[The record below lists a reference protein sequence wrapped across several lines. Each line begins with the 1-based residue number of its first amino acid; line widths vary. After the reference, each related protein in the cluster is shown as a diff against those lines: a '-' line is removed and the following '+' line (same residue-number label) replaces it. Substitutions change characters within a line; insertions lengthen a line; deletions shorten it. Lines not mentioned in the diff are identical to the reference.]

1 MANKNA
7 ICLWYDGTAMDAAR
21 FYAET
26 LPDSAVVMRA
36 PGDYPDGVQALYF
49 FSRSSVASLRNIGR
63 RRFAA
68 FARSQGN
75 DTSMRSASS
84 STSMLAAAVWPS
96 ARMWKRNVSPCQ
108 VSCSIA
114 IIPPR

>member
-1 MANKNA
+1 MAIRKA
-7 ICLWYDGTAMDAAR
+7 SLPRLLRQLLFGT
-21 FYAET
+21 T
-26 LPDSAVVMRA
+26 LPQAPLLGQLGADADRPLVAVSGSCEMSPHVGKEQKGPHEPRA
-36 PGDYPDGVQALYF
+36 GLAIPWPLYF

-84 STSMLAAAVWPS
+84 STSMLAAAV
-96 ARMWKRNVSPCQ
+96 
-108 VSCSIA
+108 
-114 IIPPR
+114 

>member
-1 MANKNA
+1 KRVQRMNEELKDEPSLERLGGGLRDSAP
-7 ICLWYDGTAMDAAR
+7 AR
-21 FYAET
+21 DWDRVT
-26 LPDSAVVMRA
+26 PDSR
-36 PGDYPDGVQALYF
+36 ALYF
-49 FSRSSVASLRNIGR
+49 FSSSSVASLRNIGR

-84 STSMLAAAVWPS
+84 STSMRAAVWPS
-96 ARMWKRNVSPCQ
+96 ARMRKRNVSASQ

-114 IIPPR
+114 MIGPR